1 MTLNMLAV
9 GIVVLNIAVALGI
22 YFIDG
27 GIDLPMMVGILYGA
41 VTNTRVW
48 VPHRKH

>member
-27 GIDLPMMVGILYGA
+27 ESIFP
-41 VTNTRVW
+41 
-48 VPHRKH
+48 